1 MKKLAI
7 LSIATLFAGST
18 VFAQSEW
25 YSHKMDVSVQG
36 NGYADL
42 TTLYYSDDATAAF
55 DALYD
60 AYKFPSAPGQP
71 TLYTEVYDVM
81 QSLNGRNVDQLGQTI
96 PLGIVPGADGVFT
109 FAFDLASFPEGSLT
123 FLEDKVSNEWT
134 DLNTSPNY
142 TFSMKVGDNPDRFLI
157 HVTPGITVSG
167 TDGDCSSS
175 SMISMDIPSY
185 ILNGQQVSWNYSI
198 SNDNGEV
205 VSGSTTA
212 SADVTVGLDGA
223 QNVTLQFLD
232 YTVNASIDLSQAAT
246 PSINLPADLEVEA
259 GESFTIDADVTEGD
273 IIEFYIDGQLVSSN
287 GASFTGSLEAGDY
300 TVEVRA
306 ISAEGCESS
315 ETMTIKVNE
324 GVTSINDFAA
334 GEVSIFS
341 NGSNV
346 EVRLSEAL
354 ADANIAMYSMTGQMV
369 ANETAA
375 GSVHT
380 LSTKSLNNGIYIVVV
395 SNNDGMM
402 SQQVA
407 IAK

>member
-1 MKKLAI
+1 MVSKYL
-7 LSIATLFAGST
+7 GS
-18 VFAQSEW
+18 
-25 YSHKMDVSVQG
+25 
-36 NGYADL
+36 
-42 TTLYYSDDATAAF
+42 
-55 DALYD
+55 
-60 AYKFPSAPGQP
+60 
-71 TLYTEVYDVM
+71 
-81 QSLNGRNVDQLGQTI
+81 
-96 PLGIVPGADGVFT
+96 
-109 FAFDLASFPEGSLT
+109 
-123 FLEDKVSNEWT
+123 
-134 DLNTSPNY
+134 
-142 TFSMKVGDNPDRFLI
+142 
-157 HVTPGITVSG
+157 
-167 TDGDCSSS
+167 
-175 SMISMDIPSY
+175 
-185 ILNGQQVSWNYSI
+185 YSI
-198 SNDNGEV
+198 SNDNGQV
-205 VSGSTTA
+205 VSGSSTA

-232 YTVNASIDLSQAAT
+232 YTVNATIDLNQAAT
-246 PSINLPADLEVEA
+246 PSISLPADLEVEA
-259 GESFTIDADVTEGD
+259 GESFTIDANVTEGD

-300 TVEVRA
+300 IVEVRA

-315 ETMTIKVNE
+315 ETMNVKVNE

-334 GEVSIFS
+334 GEVSVFS